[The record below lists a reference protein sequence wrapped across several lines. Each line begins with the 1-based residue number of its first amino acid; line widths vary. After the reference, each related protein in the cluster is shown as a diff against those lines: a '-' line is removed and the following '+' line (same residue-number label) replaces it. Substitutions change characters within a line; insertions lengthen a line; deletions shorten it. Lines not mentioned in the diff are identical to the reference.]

1 MSKSYRK
8 QPQVSPELLP
18 RYQVVMEVLSGALT
32 VSEGARRLQLSRN
45 QFQSVLHRGLEGLIS
60 GLQARPGGRPKPP
73 QAEREAR
80 QEAEQLRQENE
91 QLSKQAEMMDRLL
104 HVARGLLTNR
114 PKREPR
120 GAKRAKTEDE

>member
-8 QPQVSPELLP
+8 APQVAPELQE
-18 RYQVVMEVLSGALT
+18 RYQAVMDVLSGEVS
-32 VSEGARRLQLSRN
+32 VSEAARRLQLSRN

-60 GLQARPGGRPKPP
+60 GLEARPSGRPKPP
-73 QAEREAR
+73 QAEQEAR
-80 QEAEQLRQENE
+80 QQAEELRLENE

-104 HVARGLLTNR
+104 HVARGLLKNR
-114 PKREPR
+114 PGREAR

>member
-8 QPQVSPELLP
+8 APQVAPELQQ
-18 RYQVVMEVLSGALT
+18 RYQAVMDVLSGEVS
-32 VSEGARRLQLSRN
+32 VSEAARRLQLSRN

-60 GLQARPGGRPKPP
+60 GLEARPAGRPKPP

-80 QEAEQLRQENE
+80 QEAEQLRLENE
-91 QLSKQAEMMDRLL
+91 RLAKQAEMMDRLL
-104 HVARGLLTNR
+104 HVARGLLTSR
-114 PKREPR
+114 PGREAR